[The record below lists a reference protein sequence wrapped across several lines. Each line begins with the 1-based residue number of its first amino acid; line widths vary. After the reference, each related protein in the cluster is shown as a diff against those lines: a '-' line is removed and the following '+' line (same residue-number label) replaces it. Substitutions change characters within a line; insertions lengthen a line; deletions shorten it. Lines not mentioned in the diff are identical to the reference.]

1 MKTQLILMMIMLGLS
16 GCAMTGGSSDDAAE
30 AEVSEEE
37 RVAAENEI
45 KMAMAEIPKSS
56 PLAKIEL
63 GMSDARV
70 RDLIGSPNDSE
81 TYQTGKAWIPFYY
94 GTDVART
101 EYIYRGEGRVVFSI
115 NRYSGQLKVINVLY
129 DPKRDPL

>member
-1 MKTQLILMMIMLGLS
+1 MKLLLIILLILFGLS
-16 GCAMTGGSSDDAAE
+16 GCAATGGSSDKS
-30 AEVSEEE
+30 EVSEEE
-37 RVAAENEI
+37 RASAEAEI
-45 KMAMAEIPKSS
+45 KAAMAAIPTES
-56 PLAKIEL
+56 PLSKIEL
-63 GMSDARV
+63 GMSDTRV

-81 TYQTGKAWIPFYY
+81 AYQTGKAWIPFYY
-94 GTDVART
+94 GSDVART